1 MRIFLCPNIYPTCLL
16 QFLTFLQFFH
26 HLHHTFL
33 VIQKRTIFT
42 RLQTR
47 KPFNSVILYCQAQ
60 ADPLLSC
67 SMEKKKK
74 KYGENQY
81 LPALCEIGA
90 LCYLCPGGTDI
101 FLLRRLRIPTSILV
115 LFYLLK
121 NRFVSSF
128 YFSGVQKK
136 IEHPLVIHHK
146 LNFIDMT

>member
-1 MRIFLCPNIYPTCLL
+1 MPPTIPHIPTVLSPSSPHFSCHSKTYDFYTPTNKETF
-16 QFLTFLQFFH
+16 QFCHPVLPGSSRPTVVMFDG
-26 HLHHTFL
+26 
-33 VIQKRTIFT
+33 K
-42 RLQTR
+42 
-47 KPFNSVILYCQAQ
+47 
-60 ADPLLSC
+60 
-67 SMEKKKK
+67 EEK